1 MEKSLFQKRPLFLYI
16 HYISAYIWAKQ
27 IDKRSEL
34 TIAYYI
40 GIKEMD
46 FDDDSCECIEEDV
59 LDPETIRKGKE
70 ILQTHTQTLGSQ
82 WICILY

>member
-1 MEKSLFQKRPLFLYI
+1 
-16 HYISAYIWAKQ
+16 
-27 IDKRSEL
+27 
-34 TIAYYI
+34 
-40 GIKEMD
+40 MD

-82 WICILY
+82 WICILYLVLAVIIK

>member
-1 MEKSLFQKRPLFLYI
+1 
-16 HYISAYIWAKQ
+16 
-27 IDKRSEL
+27 
-34 TIAYYI
+34 
-40 GIKEMD
+40 MD

-82 WICILY
+82 WICILYLVLAVIVKQFDLRKMQPNTGISSISAMEIGFIKTGIFAGNCVF